1 MPLAERIVER
11 RLELLKPDP
20 GNPRLPARLAEAGET
35 ELLTFLARHYD
46 ILPLAESIANFGYF
60 PSEPLVVIPEEEG
73 RDPQEDDEISLIV
86 VEGNR
91 RLTAL
96 RGLLDEEVRRTL
108 RPPDKWDG
116 LAALAERN
124 GVDESIPVIT
134 ALTWSEA
141 APLIGFRHI
150 SGIQGWEPYPKARF
164 IARLADEEGRDFDE
178 VAPLVGEEVGAV
190 RALYRNYRIVE
201 QARGSFGIP
210 TSEAEGLFGI
220 FTAALNR
227 RALREFIDA
236 PQPGA
241 VVRGQ
246 PPLPPDAGE
255 RFSELLSWI
264 YGTDDDD
271 PVIDESRDLA
281 TLAKV
286 VAQVA
291 ALDELRASRDLELA
305 DEIAG
310 GPGRRLTAY
319 LRRAGNSLEA
329 AEENIDD
336 ADEETRDQVRRCA
349 ASVKRL
355 QAKLAEMDA

>member
-1 MPLAERIVER
+1 MPLADNIVER
-11 RLELLKPDP
+11 KLELLKPDAR
-20 GNPRLPARLAEAGET
+20 NPRLPARLADATEN

-60 PSEPLVVIPEEEG
+60 PSEPLVVVPEEEG
-73 RDPQEDDEISLIV
+73 RDPQADDDIPLIV

-96 RGLLDEEVRRTL
+96 RALLDDDIRQSL

-116 LAALAERN
+116 LAALANRQ
-124 GVDESIPVIT
+124 GVDDQIPVIT

-150 SGIQGWEPYPKARF
+150 SGIQGWAPYPKARF
-164 IARLADEEGRDFDE
+164 IARLGDEEGREFEE
-178 VAPLVGEEVGAV
+178 VAPLVGEDVGAV

-201 QARGSFGIP
+201 QARDSFEIP
-210 TSEAEGLFGI
+210 TSEAEELFGI

-236 PQPGA
+236 PQPGR
-241 VVRGQ
+241 VVRGE
-246 PPLPPDAGE
+246 PPLPETAGE
-255 RFSELLSWI
+255 KFAELLSWI
-264 YGTDDDD
+264 YGTEDED
-271 PVIDESRDLA
+271 PVIDESRDLT

-286 VAQVA
+286 VAQES

-310 GPGRRLTAY
+310 GPGRRLSAY
-319 LRRAGNSLEA
+319 LRRAASALEA
-329 AEENIDD
+329 AEENIED
-336 ADEETRDQVRRCA
+336 ADAETRDQVARCT
-349 ASVKRL
+349 ASVERL
-355 QAKLAEMDA
+355 AATLAALDA